1 MIEPSL
7 CRSDSQDAS
16 LETKLKATKADTK
29 VEHDWHEEVTLEG
42 RDFFSL
48 GLRESFTNFI
58 KSFDEV

>member
-42 RDFFSL
+42 RDFFL
-48 GLRESFTNFI
+48 FRTKRIIYKFHKKF
-58 KSFDEV
+58 